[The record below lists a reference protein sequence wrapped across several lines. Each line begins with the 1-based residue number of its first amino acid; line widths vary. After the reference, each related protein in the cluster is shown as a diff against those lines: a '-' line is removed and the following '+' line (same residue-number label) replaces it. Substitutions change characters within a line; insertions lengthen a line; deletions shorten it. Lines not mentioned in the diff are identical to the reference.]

1 MLGDQKLYP
10 ERKEVW
16 HKEKDSCTYRELY
29 VTVSVLSIQSN
40 ELEMASD
47 VYLKHLGK
55 VLKVLSREGL

>member
-29 VTVSVLSIQSN
+29 VTVSVLSIQAYV
-40 ELEMASD
+40 LEMAPD
-47 VYLKHLGK
+47 VYLKHLGQVSK
-55 VLKVLSREGL
+55 VVSLDRI